1 MTLTER
7 LHEKISQACYNHGLF
22 HEHSLYTRKRL
33 VSYTIILVFQ
43 HYHVKFLGSLRAR
56 CSCTPVLTGQ
66 RAWSMCTPRRRLA
79 LLSSSSCDSLHQAYL
94 YFTCKVQKA
103 KSKWGLALATKV
115 TVLRSLLTSV
125 GLCTLFG
132 LMPTLN
138 SCEVFPYLVVIT
150 GLKNMLVL
158 TKSVV
163 STPKDLKM
171 KLCTAQ
177 GLSRESWSIRKTM
190 VTKLGIILI
199 GYFTLMPAT
208 QEFLLLCHCGP
219 GV

>member
-1 MTLTER
+1 
-7 LHEKISQACYNHGLF
+7 
-22 HEHSLYTRKRL
+22 
-33 VSYTIILVFQ
+33 
-43 HYHVKFLGSLRAR
+43 
-56 CSCTPVLTGQ
+56 
-66 RAWSMCTPRRRLA
+66 MCTPRRRLA
-79 LLSSSSCDSLHQAYL
+79 LLSSSSCDYLHQAYL
-94 YFTCKVQKA
+94 YFTCKVHKA
-103 KSKWGLALATKV
+103 KSKWGLALATMV

-138 SCEVFPYLVVIT
+138 GCEVFPYLAVIT
-150 GLKNMLVL
+150 SLKNVLVL
-158 TKSVV
+158 TKSAV

-177 GLSRESWSIRKTM
+177 DLSRESWSIRKTM

-208 QEFLLLCHCGP
+208 QEFLLLCHCGAWCLTSSFKCCFSALFIDICWIELADLNKWLP
-219 GV
+219 PEA